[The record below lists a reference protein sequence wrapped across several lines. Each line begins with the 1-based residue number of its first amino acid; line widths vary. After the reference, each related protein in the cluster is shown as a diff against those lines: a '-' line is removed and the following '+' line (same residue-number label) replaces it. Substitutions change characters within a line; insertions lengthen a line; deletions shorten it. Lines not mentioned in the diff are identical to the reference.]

1 VTLSKRYEYTIN
13 IKEIT
18 SWQVTVVARNEE
30 DAVEL
35 ALELDRADYHLNWY
49 DVDDVD
55 IVDKELVGQW

>member
-1 VTLSKRYEYTIN
+1 MSKRFEFTVN

-18 SWQVTVVARNEE
+18 SWQVMVVARDEE
-30 DAVEL
+30 EAVEM
-35 ALELDRADYHLNWY
+35 ALELDRADYELNWF

>member
-1 VTLSKRYEYTIN
+1 MSKRFEFTVN

-18 SWQVTVVARNEE
+18 SWQVMVVARDEE
-30 DAVEL
+30 EAIEM
-35 ALELDRADYHLNWY
+35 ALELDRADYELNWF

>member
-1 VTLSKRYEYTIN
+1 MSKRFEFTVN

-18 SWQVTVVARNEE
+18 SWQVMVVARNDEE
-30 DAVEL
+30 AVEM
-35 ALELDRADYHLNWY
+35 ALELDRADYELNWF

>member
-1 VTLSKRYEYTIN
+1 MSKRFEFTVN

-18 SWQVTVVARNEE
+18 SWQVMVVARDDEE
-30 DAVEL
+30 AIEM
-35 ALELDRADYHLNWY
+35 ALELDRADYELNWF

>member
-1 VTLSKRYEYTIN
+1 MSKRYEYTVN

-30 DAVEL
+30 EAVEF

>member
-1 VTLSKRYEYTIN
+1 MSKRYEFTVN

-18 SWQVTVVARNEE
+18 SWQVMVVARDEE
-30 DAVEL
+30 EAVEM
-35 ALELDRADYHLNWY
+35 ALELDRADYELNWY